1 MKKILIPVL
10 LAFLAI
16 SCDDG
21 QEYSNAKITD
31 RLRNDTASV
40 QIAVLPTMDCLPIL
54 VASERGIFER
64 ENMHVGI
71 RYYKSQMDC
80 DTALLRGWANVMVT
94 DLVRAEYI
102 KDQDE
107 QLTYLTSTDAYWQLQ
122 TVRTARIHRLSQLDD
137 KMLAM
142 TRYSVTDMLGDYLV
156 DSAGLAPERV
166 FRVQV
171 NDLDVRLGMLQTGIM
186 DALLLPEPQATLGH
200 RANTSLLFD
209 TRQAGIRM
217 GVIVAK
223 DKSLDNNEI
232 SVFQKVYNEACDSI
246 NERGLHNY
254 SQLLEDYY
262 GLTEADIDSLP
273 GDLKFSHTT
282 APFSSDVNR
291 AKNWLEK
298 KKIEHAEAD
307 NIR

>member
-1 MKKILIPVL
+1 MKSILIPVL

-21 QEYSNAKITD
+21 QEYSTAKVTD

-40 QIAVLPTMDCLPIL
+40 QIAVLPTMDCLPLL
-54 VASERGIFER
+54 VASDRGMFER

-94 DLVRAEYI
+94 DLVRAERI
-102 KDQDE
+102 ME
-107 QLTYLTSTDAYWQLQ
+107 QNQPLNYLTSTDAYWQLQ

-156 DSAGLAPERV
+156 DSAQLASERV

-186 DALLLPEPQATLGH
+186 DALLLTEPQATLG
-200 RANTSLLFD
+200 RRTQTSLLFD
-209 TRQAGIRM
+209 TRQIGMKM
-217 GVIVAK
+217 GVVVSM
-223 DKSLDNNEI
+223 DKALNSNEM
-232 SVFQKVYNEACDSI
+232 SVFQKIYNEACDSI
-246 NERGLHNY
+246 NERGFHDY
-254 SQLLEDYY
+254 AQLLQDYY

-273 GDLKFSHTT
+273 SDLKYSHATI
-282 APFSSDVNR
+282 PSSSDVNR

-298 KKIEHAEAD
+298 KKKEHAEAD
-307 NIR
+307 NIQ